1 MRNKQF
7 VLDPNIYI
15 SYFIS
20 RKQNYLAATILRY
33 KIELVI
39 CDELIVEFKKV
50 LRYPRLAKFS
60 IDTRLAV
67 KFLETTGTIYKLHY
81 PIKRYIPQDENDDY
95 LIALALQTSS
105 GFITLGDDDILSEKA
120 NPERKY
126 QKLKILTKSEFEKLF
141 P

>member
-20 RKQNYLAATILRY
+20 RNQNYLATIILRH

-39 CDELIVEFKKV
+39 CNELIVEFKKV
-50 LRYPRLAKFS
+50 LEYPRLAKFN
-60 IDTRLAV
+60 IDKRLTV
-67 KFLETTGTIYKLHY
+67 RFLQTTGTIHKLTY

-95 LIALALQTSS
+95 LIALALQTLS
-105 GFITLGDDDILSEKA
+105 GFITSGDNDILSEKLVWKK
-120 NPERKY
+120 NIKN
-126 QKLKILTKSEFEKLF
+126 
-141 P
+141 

>member
-20 RKQNYLAATILRY
+20 RNQNYLATTILRH
-33 KIELVI
+33 KIVLVI
-39 CDELIVEFKKV
+39 CNELIAEFKKV
-50 LRYPRLAKFS
+50 LEYPRLGKYN
-60 IDTRLAV
+60 IDKKLAI
-67 KFLETTGTIYKLHY
+67 KFLQTTGTIYKLNY

-105 GFITLGDDDILSEKA
+105 GFITSEDDDILSEKI
-120 NPERKY
+120 NLERKISKVKNSY
-126 QKLKILTKSEFEKLF
+126 KIRI
-141 P
+141 